1 MLLNKR
7 KRNPGQNLTKNW
19 VRVNNVCEPAP
30 KTMFCP
36 PPPPPP
42 SSRGIQRTPEVCFDL
57 ANRQWLFNWAIIA
70 PAQIRIHSSS
80 QTIFGA
86 ASQTN
91 LTRGLISSVAQAM
104 YCGLTSI
111 PGSGD
116 AISLISNVTFANQLR
131 YRGSGSPT
139 DSTELPE
146 VFFEF
151 PSNPIGKSV
160 IRVKAFLTGQSWQVN
175 KSRGT
180 RLEHN
185 KHSALSHRP
194 RGH

>member
-1 MLLNKR
+1 
-7 KRNPGQNLTKNW
+7 
-19 VRVNNVCEPAP
+19 
-30 KTMFCP
+30 
-36 PPPPPP
+36 
-42 SSRGIQRTPEVCFDL
+42 
-57 ANRQWLFNWAIIA
+57 
-70 PAQIRIHSSS
+70 
-80 QTIFGA
+80 
-86 ASQTN
+86 
-91 LTRGLISSVAQAM
+91 M

-146 VFFEF
+146 VVFEF

>member
-7 KRNPGQNLTKNW
+7 KRNPGQNLTNNW
-19 VRVNNVCEPAP
+19 VRFNNVCEPAP
-30 KTMFCP
+30 KTMFC
-36 PPPPPP
+36 PPPPP

-57 ANRQWLFNWAIIA
+57 ANRQRLFNWAIIA

-91 LTRGLISSVAQAM
+91 LTRGLISSVAQVM
-104 YCGLTSI
+104 YCGLASI

-151 PSNPIGKSV
+151 PSNPIGKFV